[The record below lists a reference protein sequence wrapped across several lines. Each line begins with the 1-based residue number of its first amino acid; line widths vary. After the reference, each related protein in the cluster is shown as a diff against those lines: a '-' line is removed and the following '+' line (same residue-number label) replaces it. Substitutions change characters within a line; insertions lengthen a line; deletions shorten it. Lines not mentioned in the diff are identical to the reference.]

1 MEPVRLGVIGVGDMG
16 GHHTLGFTTLEEAH
30 VVAIADINESR
41 MDELLAEIPEYEIAR
56 YTDYR
61 ELLRR
66 DDIEAVV
73 VAVPQYLHREVRLAA
88 LDAGLDIFLEKPMA
102 PTVSE
107 ADEII
112 AAHRDTDRIMQIG
125 LVYRYAGLF
134 RKMAEMCAGGEY
146 GRTTMMWCNE
156 MRENFPP
163 RDWFYDR
170 ERSGGAIMD
179 KCVHYFDLF
188 NWMIGAPA
196 RRVFAIGGQHVIQE
210 GKPHLVECPYS
221 FWEPAVISTSNIV
234 DHAFVIVDHENGA
247 RANLGLC
254 MYLKAPYNGPQ
265 MGANTDMGYKLVAGD
280 DQTLTLWGGPAAA
293 NGEPVE
299 YDEPEAPWVG
309 HIGAHRER
317 IEFLKCVRTREKPAC
332 DPQIGRDAMAICQA
346 AEISIAEDRVVFM
359 EELE

>member
-1 MEPVRLGVIGVGDMG
+1 MEPVRLGVVGVGDMG
-16 GHHTLGFTTLEEAH
+16 GYHTLGFTTLEEAH

-61 ELLRR
+61 ELLQR

-73 VAVPQYLHREVRLAA
+73 VALPQYLHREVTLAA

-102 PTVSE
+102 PMVSE

-112 AAHRDTDRIMQIG
+112 AAHRDSDRVMQIG

-196 RRVFAIGGQHVIQE
+196 QRVFAIGGQHVIQE
-210 GKPHLVECPYS
+210 GKPHLVECTYS
-221 FWEPAVISTSNIV
+221 FWEPGRRSYPPATSSIMLLSSSSMRM
-234 DHAFVIVDHENGA
+234 A
-247 RANLGLC
+247 RGRI
-254 MYLKAPYNGPQ
+254 
-265 MGANTDMGYKLVAGD
+265 
-280 DQTLTLWGGPAAA
+280 WGCACTSRLPTTARRWARSPIWA
-293 NGEPVE
+293 IN
-299 YDEPEAPWVG
+299 WW
-309 HIGAHRER
+309 R
-317 IEFLKCVRTREKPAC
+317 RTTR
-332 DPQIGRDAMAICQA
+332 R
-346 AEISIAEDRVVFM
+346 
-359 EELE
+359 